1 MIKAL
6 SWLGL
11 LKSEIE
17 NPPHKPLNRP
27 RYLVFSDE
35 HQAKSNAQPVDTEKF
50 YVNIPVDVLTT
61 EDLLAEKT
69 RLFQSMGRNMPA
81 GPTRLSAI
89 MNELRIRRAD
99 GNPMIIG
106 RTHINDHGRIY
117 PRSPGAMEK
126 QSAAFKASGIE
137 EWRD

>member
-1 MIKAL
+1 MIKVL

-11 LKSEIE
+11 SKTEIE
-17 NPPHKPLNRP
+17 KPKLNQPPDRG
-27 RYLVFSDE
+27 RYFVFLDE
-35 HQAKSNAQPVDTEKF
+35 CQTEPVDTEKF

-69 RLFQSMGRNMPA
+69 RLFRNMGQSMAA
-81 GPTRLSAI
+81 GPTRLSAV

-99 GNPMIIG
+99 SNPIIIG

-117 PRSPGAMEK
+117 PRNPTAVEQ
-126 QSAAFKASGIE
+126 QSAMFKTSGIE